1 MDTDPWDGWPKA
13 PVDLLVCFA
22 VVEEMQ
28 FFAPHR
34 PRRRG
39 VAPGI
44 PSVPGLLLT
53 MASASATLLLTYNI
67 REVHRH
73 RLQPKRVITAGF
85 AGGLNPNLRNGMVLY
100 EDDDADF
107 SEDLEDLGA
116 IKARFYCHRRVATTA
131 EEKLAL
137 WKSTGAD
144 AVEMESSVIRTI
156 CREFGIPS
164 VTIRV
169 ISDDARLDLPL
180 DFNEL
185 MTSEDRINFL
195 KLIGAVL
202 RRPSRI
208 PKLIEFQRQTVEAAR
223 HLGAVLE
230 ELLRVETLLTL
241 RAASP
246 GQEAVLRLRCKKSG
260 RRQGRSRKPRPSGRV
275 TLFRARKMPPQ
286 TLCR

>member
-1 MDTDPWDGWPKA
+1 MPNSRHVYGPVGRLAKA

-39 VAPGI
+39 LPESLPCQVWLTGI
-44 PSVPGLLLT
+44 GRRN
-53 MASASATLLLTYNI
+53 AAHNI
-67 REVHRH
+67 REAIATV
-73 RLQPKRVITAGF
+73 QPKRVITAGF

-230 ELLRVETLLTL
+230 ELLRVE
-241 RAASP
+241 
-246 GQEAVLRLRCKKSG
+246 RC
-260 RRQGRSRKPRPSGRV
+260 
-275 TLFRARKMPPQ
+275 
-286 TLCR
+286 

>member
-1 MDTDPWDGWPKA
+1 MPLHRHGYGPVGRLAKA

-34 PRRRG
+34 PRGSGLPESLACQVWLTGIGRRN
-39 VAPGI
+39 A
-44 PSVPGLLLT
+44 
-53 MASASATLLLTYNI
+53 AHNI
-67 REVHRH
+67 REAIAAV
-73 RLQPKRVITAGF
+73 QPKRVITAGF
-85 AGGLNPNLRNGMVLY
+85 AGGLNPTLRNGTVVY
-100 EDDDADF
+100 DEDEADF
-107 SEDLEDLGA
+107 GEDLDDLGA
-116 IKARFYCHRRVATTA
+116 CKARFYCHRRVATTSD
-131 EEKLAL
+131 EKRAL

-195 KLIGAVL
+195 
-202 RRPSRI
+202 
-208 PKLIEFQRQTVEAAR
+208 
-223 HLGAVLE
+223 
-230 ELLRVETLLTL
+230 
-241 RAASP
+241 
-246 GQEAVLRLRCKKSG
+246 
-260 RRQGRSRKPRPSGRV
+260 
-275 TLFRARKMPPQ
+275 
-286 TLCR
+286 

>member
-1 MDTDPWDGWPKA
+1 MPSSRHGYGPVGRLAKA

-28 FFAPHR
+28 FFAP
-34 PRRRG
+34 RRRG
-39 VAPGI
+39 LPGSL
-44 PSVPGLLLT
+44 PCQVWLT
-53 MASASATLLLTYNI
+53 GIGRRNAAHNI
-67 REVHRH
+67 REAIAAV
-73 RLQPKRVITAGF
+73 QPKRVITAGF
-85 AGGLNPNLRNGMVLY
+85 AGGLNPSLRNGMVLY

-107 SEDLEDLGA
+107 SEDLDDLGA

-131 EEKLAL
+131 EEKLEL

-195 KLIGAVL
+195 KLIGAVM

-208 PKLIEFQRQTVEAAR
+208 PKLLEFQRQTVEAAR

-230 ELLRVETLLTL
+230 ELLRVE
-241 RAASP
+241 
-246 GQEAVLRLRCKKSG
+246 RC
-260 RRQGRSRKPRPSGRV
+260 
-275 TLFRARKMPPQ
+275 
-286 TLCR
+286 